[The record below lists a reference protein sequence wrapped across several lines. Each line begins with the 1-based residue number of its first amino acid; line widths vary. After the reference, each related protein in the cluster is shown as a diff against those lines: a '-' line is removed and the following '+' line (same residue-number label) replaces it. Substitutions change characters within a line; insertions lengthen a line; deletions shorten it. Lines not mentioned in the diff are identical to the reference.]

1 MSHEAIARRLAGLE
15 AEHAKCEARIR
26 ELSEQNTNLVQ
37 LTVASQLLTTSF
49 DREDVLRA
57 IEEIVVNMVGSEE
70 IAIFELAPDGR
81 SLALAYSRGI
91 DTGSP
96 HLELALRPLQT
107 VMSSGSI
114 LVLRDR
120 HVRAIDGDDGEDGGL
135 TAAIPLKVE
144 ANVMGVV
151 AIFRLLQQ
159 KQALDP
165 IDHELFDIVSRQAA
179 LALYSAAFRSLK
191 PTVRPPQTKNGG

>member
-1 MSHEAIARRLAGLE
+1 MSHEAIARRLATLE

-26 ELSEQNTNLVQ
+26 ELSEQNMNLVQ
-37 LTVASQLLTTSF
+37 LTVASQLLTASF

-70 IAIFELAPDGR
+70 VAIFELAPDGR

-91 DTGSP
+91 ESGSP

-114 LVLRDR
+114 LVLPRP
-120 HVRAIDGDDGEDGGL
+120 VRADDGQDGGL

-144 ANVMGVV
+144 ASVMGVV

-191 PTVRPPQTKNGG
+191 PTIRPPRERR